1 VARIAGVDLPRNKRI
16 EVGLTY
22 VFGIGRS
29 LSAKILKQ
37 VNVDPN
43 KKTDQLGDDEVGRIR
58 DHIEKN
64 VPVEDELFLRI
75 SRDSWNCRLTG
86 AYDTEKISRYEAREP
101 TPMLALEKVLE
112 KQSP

>member
-1 VARIAGVDLPRNKRI
+1 MARIAGVDLPRNKRI

-43 KKTDQLGDDEVGRIR
+43 KKTDQLGDDEIGRA
-58 DHIEKN
+58 H
-64 VPVEDELFLRI
+64 V
-75 SRDSWNCRLTG
+75 
-86 AYDTEKISRYEAREP
+86 
-101 TPMLALEKVLE
+101 
-112 KQSP
+112 